1 MHLSAFRLIA
11 LVLAVAAAA
20 IGPAAA
26 QAAPAPA
33 PAFTLDLFSG
43 KTLSLA
49 DLKGR
54 AVVLL
59 FWAEW

>member
-1 MHLSAFRLIA
+1 MPVSALRWVGVVVLVAA
-11 LVLAVAAAA
+11 LVVA
-20 IGPAAA
+20 PVAA
-26 QAAPAPA
+26 QAAPAIA

>member
-1 MHLSAFRLIA
+1 MSVLRWVGVVVLVAA
-11 LVLAVAAAA
+11 LVIAPV
-20 IGPAAA
+20 AA
-26 QAAPAPA
+26 QAAPATA